1 VVDGWKRFLVDIFA
15 MVISAVVVFLLA
27 HAWDLQ
33 RERDEHK
40 LEPIEASDEYRHYEI
55 RFPDTQRRMLDIS
68 LSIVVGTGLIII
80 YIVLIG
86 DKWIGW
92 FS

>member
-1 VVDGWKRFLVDIFA
+1 MGNGWKRFLVDIFA

-33 RERDEHK
+33 LERDDHK
-40 LEPIEASDEYRHYEI
+40 LEPLEASDECRYYEI
-55 RFPDTQRRMLDIS
+55 RFPDTQRRVPDII
-68 LSIVVGTGLIII
+68 LSVVVGTGLIII
-80 YIVLIG
+80 YIALLG
-86 DKWIGW
+86 EKWIGW